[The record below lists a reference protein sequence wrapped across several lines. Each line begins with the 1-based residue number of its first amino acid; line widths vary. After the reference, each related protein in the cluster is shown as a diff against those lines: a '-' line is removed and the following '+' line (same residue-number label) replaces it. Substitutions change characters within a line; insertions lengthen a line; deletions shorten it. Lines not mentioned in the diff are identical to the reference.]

1 MIILPLAIFIYSS
14 GETMSLDQVKEEQ
27 LNSETERLYGTAL
40 HNNTVNYK
48 RHMLNSTESKI
59 IALGSSRIMQF
70 RANMFLDSFYNTGGI
85 MGSVNAGSLVVDD
98 IIKQNPE
105 IVFINVDPWWF
116 NGNYQKPS
124 VSIDDL
130 NSSFDPT
137 DSYPVRIT
145 HIKDVTRWIFSK
157 KLAFND
163 LYNTIF
169 NERSNIGI
177 SASKGDGYGSDGAYY
192 NTRQVTGQS
201 SPESELFDNEIQRIK
216 NNMGNLKYGSNADD
230 QHIENFASLVE
241 KISNSGV
248 KVVVFFPPFALK
260 LHELFQAKEKDYKYM
275 DDIKEKLTKR
285 GVEYFDFSDPRII
298 NSDTCEF
305 FDGTHGGEITY
316 ARILL
321 ELANKRKDIQKYIN
335 IKYLKSIVKKYQG
348 SAFVP
353 NSEITTLPEID
364 FLEIDCQKIAY
375 E

>member
-14 GETMSLDQVKEEQ
+14 EETMSLDKVKEEQ
-27 LNSETERLYGTAL
+27 LNSETEKLYGTAL

-59 IALGSSRIMQF
+59 IALGSSRILQF
-70 RANMFLDSFYNTGGI
+70 RANMFLDSFYNAGRV
-85 MGSVNAGSLVVDD
+85 MGSINAGSLVIKD

-116 NGNYQKPS
+116 NENYQKS
-124 VSIDDL
+124 SASIDDV
-130 NSSFDPT
+130 NSSFDPS
-137 DSYPVRIT
+137 DSYPIKIT
-145 HIKDVTRWIFSK
+145 HIKDVAKWLFSK
-157 KLAFND
+157 KLTFDD

-169 NERSNIGI
+169 YRQPNIGI
-177 SASKGDGYGSDGAYY
+177 SASKGDGYGADGAYY
-192 NTRQVTGQS
+192 NTRQITGQS
-201 SPESELFDNEIQRIK
+201 PPESELFDNEIQRIK
-216 NNMGNLKYGSNADD
+216 NNKGNLKYGSSASDR
-230 QHIENFASLVE
+230 HIDNFTSLVE
-241 KISNSGV
+241 KISSSGV

-260 LHELFQAKEKDYKYM
+260 LHELFQAKEGDYKYM

-285 GVEYFDFSDPRII
+285 GVEYFDFSDPRVIG
-298 NSDTCEF
+298 SDTCEF

-321 ELANKRKDIQKYIN
+321 DLANKRRDIQKYIN

-348 SAFVP
+348 STFVP
-353 NSEITTLPEID
+353 NAEITTLPEID
-364 FLEIDCQKIAY
+364 FLEIGCQKIAH